1 MNETLYD
8 YILNYE
14 GISNWISSIL
24 FTLLQTFEGLN
35 VPFKRTC
42 FIPGACPGKG
52 EGGASR
58 LDLNVVPIPLGWT
71 ILDYLQ
77 HLSDVI
83 IT

>member
-42 FIPGACPGKG
+42 FMQGRVQEK
-52 EGGASR
+52 ER
-58 LDLNVVPIPLGWT
+58 VVPADWT
-71 ILDYLQ
+71 LMLPQSHWTGLFHLQ